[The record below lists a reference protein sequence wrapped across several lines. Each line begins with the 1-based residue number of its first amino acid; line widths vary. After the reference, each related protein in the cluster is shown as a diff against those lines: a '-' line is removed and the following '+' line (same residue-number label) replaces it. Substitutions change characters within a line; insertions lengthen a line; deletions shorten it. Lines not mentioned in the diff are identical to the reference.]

1 MSKNSIL
8 HSRSSSF
15 VKVRCGLA
23 VIFLTLIIA
32 AGLEANA
39 TFILPHHWGKLLS
52 SPGLLAIIGYVVLL
66 ACGIFAVGFSLW
78 APDKGEVLSRQL
90 ARLRWGR
97 WLGIVVLV
105 LFIVWFY
112 LYSPWQSV
120 FPGPWTHLLFL
131 LGLAQII
138 GILAQPRGLVIP
150 GWQEGLLALCF
161 FLYIR
166 VILELR
172 AMTPLAIIYRAFTLI
187 GLLMIL
193 GAITILYQKKFA
205 TRTASWFIALRD
217 RIGRS
222 RWLLI
227 LLLALTPVFYLY
239 SIGEKNYIIYPYI
252 RMTTSLLAALGIAAL
267 LGRRGEQLRLFQGL
281 GVSMGMQLFSMALTA
296 RLILVTNYPFTLY
309 WSEGNRFYDYS
320 LVFGKNLYA
329 YTGKVEM
336 PYFSPGRYA
345 LWGVLFLWPGLP
357 IWVHRLWNA
366 LLSTIPA
373 LIMGRLASQRIKDS
387 HLRLGLTL
395 WLALFL
401 LQGPV
406 YAPLLLAAILV
417 LVFAFRPSPVVRGFF
432 VFITSLYAALSRWTW
447 AVGSGVWGAL
457 IDLFLYY
464 PQRKGTFIRRILPAI
479 IIAII
484 GVLPGALVS
493 WRGGLRGVQSL
504 AFRQSLLWYRL
515 LPNPTYPLG
524 ILLGITMATGPLV
537 AVLVWL
543 VVSRRWRLD
552 GLQILAAASAS
563 LGLLCAGIVISAK
576 IGGGG
581 DLHNL
586 DMYIISL
593 GLLAG
598 LAIYALDK
606 EGAIQ
611 PRSWPC
617 WVQVVLILLV
627 FIPAYNAFRV
637 GDYTELPTENIVQAS
652 LTTIQKQVTRAQR
665 TGEVLFMDQ
674 RQLLTF
680 GYIQGVTLVP
690 EYEKKFMM
698 DQAMAGNI
706 TYFQKYYQD
715 LTKKRFSLIITE
727 PLDLRYR
734 GEIEGNFSD
743 ENDAWVR
750 WVSEPTLCFYEP
762 AATIERVRIQLLV
775 PRQDTS
781 DCTRFLI
788 Y

>member
-23 VIFLTLIIA
+23 VILLTLIIA

-39 TFILPHHWGKLLS
+39 TFILPHHWGRLLS
-52 SPGLLAIIGYVVLL
+52 SPGLLTIVGYVVLL

-78 APDKGEVLSRQL
+78 APDKGWALSQQL

-105 LFIVWFY
+105 LFMVWFY
-112 LYSPWQSV
+112 LYSPWQGV

-138 GILAQPRGLVIP
+138 GILAQPRGIVFP

-172 AMTPLAIIYRAFTLI
+172 AMTPLAAVYRTFTLI
-187 GLLMIL
+187 GFFIIL
-193 GAITILYQKKFA
+193 GTILILYRQEVSSRA
-205 TRTASWFIALRD
+205 ETWSIALRD
-217 RIGRS
+217 RLGWV
-222 RWLLI
+222 RWLLVAF
-227 LLLALTPVFYLY
+227 LALVPVFLLYLV
-239 SIGEKNYIIYPYI
+239 GGKNYATNTHTRLI
-252 RMTTSLLAALGIAAL
+252 TSLIAALGIAAL
-267 LGRRGEQLRLFQGL
+267 VGRGGERVRLLQGL
-281 GVSMGMQLFSMALTA
+281 SVGAGLQLFSTA
-296 RLILVTNYPFTLY
+296 FAAHLILVNNYPFTLY

-320 LVFGKNLYA
+320 LIFGQGLYN
-329 YTGKVEM
+329 YPGKIEV

-345 LWGVLFLWPGLP
+345 LWGIPFLWSGLP
-357 IWVHRLWNA
+357 IWIHRLWNA
-366 LLSTIPA
+366 LLGTIPP
-373 LIMGRLASQRIKDS
+373 LILGWLITRKTKDGLASLS
-387 HLRLGLTL
+387 LTL
-395 WLALFL
+395 WLALYL

-406 YAPLLLAAILV
+406 YPPLLLAAILV
-417 LVFAFRPSPVVRGFF
+417 LVFAFKPSPIVRGFS
-432 VFITSLYAALSRWTW
+432 VFIASLYAALSRWTW

-504 AFRQSLLWYRL
+504 AFQQSLLWYRL

-598 LAIYALDK
+598 LAIYSLDK

-637 GDYTELPTENIVQAS
+637 GDFTELPTKNIVQAS

-698 DQAMAGNI
+698 DQAMAGNA

-734 GEIEGNFSD
+734 GEIEGHFSD

-788 Y
+788 N